1 MPIMELLVECYSGA
15 KADER
20 PVLFRI
26 DGHQYR
32 AKEVVDQ
39 WRGPDDAWFKVRA
52 DDGNTYILRHRT
64 CVPDGAWDLVSYRR
78 AAG

>member
-1 MPIMELLVECYSGA
+1 MKLQVECYSGR
-15 KADER
+15 KAEER
-20 PVLFRI
+20 PALFRI
-26 DGHQYR
+26 DRQEY
-32 AKEVVDQ
+32 KVEEVIDK
-39 WRGPDDAWFKVRA
+39 WYGPDEAWFKVRA